1 MSAVQ
6 QRLQQDQP
14 QPFLTAMSGAVTQV
28 SVVTTNGTAGRFG
41 VTVSAFTSVSADPP
55 LVLVCIN
62 RRSPVVKAIEDN
74 GCFCVNLLDD
84 RQSTVA
90 DCFSGR
96 SDPLTA
102 YDFSC
107 ANWRLEATGS
117 PCLDQA
123 NANFDCTI
131 ENAYDAGTH
140 RNLLARCRMHRRP
153 VARLSLFPGA
163 VIKPLAPSIWSNKR

>member
-6 QRLQQDQP
+6 QRLQQDHP
-14 QPFLTAMSGAVTQV
+14 KPFLTAMSGAVTQV

-62 RRSPVVKAIEDN
+62 RRSPVVKAIEEN

-140 RNLLARCRMHRRP
+140 RIFIGEVQDAQTSGR
-153 VARLSLFPGA
+153 A
-163 VIKPLAPSIWSNKR
+163 PLAFSRRSYQALSPLNLE

>member
-62 RRSPVVKAIEDN
+62 RRSPVVKAIEEN

-117 PCLDQA
+117 HASIRQMQISTARLKTPMTLA
-123 NANFDCTI
+123 PIAF
-131 ENAYDAGTH
+131 
-140 RNLLARCRMHRRP
+140 LLARCRMHRRP

-163 VIKPLAPSIWSNKR
+163 VIKPLAPLIWSNKR

>member
-62 RRSPVVKAIEDN
+62 RRSPVVKAIEEN

-107 ANWRLEATGS
+107 GS
-117 PCLDQA
+117 FVFSVLCD
-123 NANFDCTI
+123 
-131 ENAYDAGTH
+131 
-140 RNLLARCRMHRRP
+140 LA
-153 VARLSLFPGA
+153 LIIF
-163 VIKPLAPSIWSNKR
+163 SISML

>member
-1 MSAVQ
+1 
-6 QRLQQDQP
+6 
-14 QPFLTAMSGAVTQV
+14 
-28 SVVTTNGTAGRFG
+28 
-41 VTVSAFTSVSADPP
+41 

-62 RRSPVVKAIEDN
+62 RRSPVVEAIEEN

-84 RQSTVA
+84 RQSPVA

-107 ANWRLEATGS
+107 ANWRVEATGA

-131 ENAYDAGTH
+131 ESAYDAGTH
-140 RNLLARCRMHRRP
+140 RIFIGEVQDAQTSGR
-153 VARLSLFPGA
+153 A
-163 VIKPLAPSIWSNKR
+163 PLAFSKRSYQALSPLNLE

>member
-62 RRSPVVKAIEDN
+62 RRSPVVKAIEEN

-131 ENAYDAGTH
+131 ETPMTLAPIAF
-140 RNLLARCRMHRRP
+140 LLARCRCTDVGR
-153 VARLSLFPGA
+153 A
-163 VIKPLAPSIWSNKR
+163 PLAFPAQYQP